1 MRSLASTFQSRK
13 RLQNRYCPRR
23 MWLCEISDVVM
34 CKKMWLCRA
43 IAKTDLTASCP
54 SSIMPLGHHAHWPSC
69 PLAIM
74 PIGHHAHWPTCPLV
88 NMPIGHHAHRQSYLS
103 PMPIKHV
110 AYIIMPIEYCAY
122 QPLYQMT
129 IMPYQQSCICSF
141 KPFGLSVAKATL
153 ESQMSVCP
161 SV

>member
-1 MRSLASTFQSRK
+1 
-13 RLQNRYCPRR
+13 
-23 MWLCEISDVVM
+23 M

-54 SSIMPLGHHAHWPSC
+54 SS
-69 PLAIM
+69 IM

-103 PMPIKHV
+103 AMPIKHV

-129 IMPYQQSCICSF
+129 IMPYQQSCLCSF
-141 KPFGLSVAKATL
+141 KPFGLSVVKATL
-153 ESQMSVCP
+153 ESQMSVRP
-161 SV
+161 SVCLSICHRNPSASQNFSYLPSGLLTIEPINHRAY

>member
-1 MRSLASTFQSRK
+1 
-13 RLQNRYCPRR
+13 

-54 SSIMPLGHHAHWPSC
+54 SSIMPIGHHAHWPSC